1 MKKTMYV
8 KKVYR
13 AAINEIDDEL
23 AKMEAG
29 TN

>member
-13 AAINEIDDEL
+13 GAINEIDEL
-23 AKMEAG
+23 ALLEAG